1 MSSVIRGP
9 LCNHN
14 KLEQNLS
21 PKKKKQK
28 GFLHVSFS
36 KEREYINNERLN

>member
-9 LCNHN
+9 ICNHN

-21 PKKKKQK
+21 PKKKQK

-36 KEREYINNERLN
+36 KERE

>member
-14 KLEQNLS
+14 RARAKLVT
-21 PKKKKQK
+21 KKKKQK

-36 KEREYINNERLN
+36 KERE

>member
-14 KLEQNLS
+14 YKLEQNLS
-21 PKKKKQK
+21 PKNKKQK

-36 KEREYINNERLN
+36 KERE